1 MIFNT
6 TSSFKQSCFTMA
18 DNHML
23 SWFIGLLCVWFN
35 AWSLRTVTTYTWSSR
50 QSQHISTCLF
60 FFFWRFPREA
70 KAISVMENCVIKKNA
85 YFNYPL
91 IWTDFIYFCRANEAT
106 FKTSIVRKVSEL
118 VGLLNRLGYENLA
131 KLCFHFQQALW
142 IQYKLENASQI
153 KKQKEECMLNEEIFC
168 CLFILTSSR

>member
-1 MIFNT
+1 MRGHSGQLLPTPDPAGRANT
-6 TSSFKQSCFTMA
+6 SVHACFFSFEGSQERRRQFLWWKTASS
-18 DNHML
+18 
-23 SWFIGLLCVWFN
+23 
-35 AWSLRTVTTYTWSSR
+35 
-50 QSQHISTCLF
+50 
-60 FFFWRFPREA
+60 
-70 KAISVMENCVIKKNA
+70 KKNA

-91 IWTDFIYFCRANEAT
+91 IWTNFIYFCRANEAT